1 MQTKLAKAPWPKVK
15 PKQVVPPI
23 PKGTPR
29 KKIDANFEDWAKRNN
44 VDLRSMKLM
53 GGGR

>member
-1 MQTKLAKAPWPKVK
+1 MTQTVLAKAPWPVPKK
-15 PKQVVPPI
+15 PKETQA
-23 PKGTPR
+23 KKR
-29 KKIDANFEDWAKRNN
+29 KKIDANFEEWAKRNN